1 MKRALVIAA
10 ILIESLFLVQSRA
23 YAQAANSNN
32 ELLSGF
38 YAFHTAGEA
47 QLSAPI
53 SGSCAATG
61 LVAAGLDGSVFFDG
75 HGNFTQGNTAVSI
88 GATSCSSP
96 NYSIFGTYN
105 VTGRDANSFAATGT
119 LSTRFQG
126 RPAACSGTGLS
137 NVSFSLI
144 GTIVGRSI
152 TITTYGTDEGSTYAE
167 GPPAGPLTCTA
178 TILNFITSGEMTR
191 NP

>member
-1 MKRALVIAA
+1 MKRALVITAM
-10 ILIESLFLVQSRA
+10 LIESLFLVQNRA
-23 YAQAANSNN
+23 YAQASNN
-32 ELLSGF
+32 ALLSGF
-38 YAFHTAGEA
+38 YSFHTAGQA
-47 QLSAPI
+47 QLSTPT

-61 LVAAGLDGSVFFDG
+61 LVVAGLDGSIFFDG
-75 HGNFTQGNTAVSI
+75 HGNFQQGNTAISI

-105 VTGRDANSFAATGT
+105 VTGRDGNSFAATGT

-126 RPAACSGTGLS
+126 RPAACLGTGLA

-144 GTIVGRSI
+144 GTIEGRSI
-152 TITTYGTDEGSTYAE
+152 TMMTFGADEGSTYAE
-167 GPPAGPLTCTA
+167 GPPPGPLTCTA
-178 TILNFITSGEMTR
+178 TILNFVTSGEMTR